1 MSVTV
6 TAVPVVLFSTL
17 EVVFSGLTLG
27 AVALKGAIDVAKGIS
42 NTNSYKND
50 YIHLE
55 QKDLQELLSK
65 EFKTTIMDKDTL
77 IKTLEE
83 HGATNIQDKN
93 GTVLCTC
100 EAFHLVFA
108 KNEDDAPYSMTAT
121 FNDEYGLDTLVSDL
135 GTEYA
140 VNAQE
145 VSYNKIKE
153 RLESQN
159 LEITEEEIYD
169 DNTIVLTIDL
179 ED

>member
-1 MSVTV
+1 MSITV
-6 TAVPVVLFSTL
+6 TTVPVMLFSTL
-17 EVVFSGLTLG
+17 EVVFTGLTVG
-27 AVALKGAIDVAKGIS
+27 AVALKGAVDTVKGL
-42 NTNSYKND
+42 NSANAYKTE
-50 YIHLE
+50 YLHLE
-55 QKDLQELLSK
+55 QKDLQEILKK
-65 EFKTTIMDKDTL
+65 EFKTTIIDKDTL

-83 HGATNIQDKN
+83 HGATDIQDKN

-108 KNEDDAPYSMTAT
+108 KNDENSPYSMTAT

-135 GTEYA
+135 GSEYA

-153 RLESQN
+153 RLENQN
-159 LEITEEEIYD
+159 LKISDEEVFD

-179 ED
+179 D